1 MSARYTLILLSL
13 LLPCMALGQK
23 PTAVKPYLDSVKHYR
38 YLAPEKARVFA
49 SQGMDIALKVKD
61 SNGIGQLLLQQ
72 GMIDDNDGN
81 FEQSKQK
88 YEHALEIFRSLD
100 SAKGQAS
107 TEIRIGVVYL
117 RNGNYDKAIAEFLKA
132 LKISEGVKDKFG
144 IMEAY
149 YNISWVYLDQ
159 LKNEQALEYLKLA
172 ESYNE
177 QLPFSNIS
185 LNIYNHFGVV
195 YNRLNKYQEG
205 KFYLEKGY
213 ELSKDRPEYQGLNI
227 NILNNLG
234 GIYAKQGNNQ
244 KAIALSEEALHR
256 SRNINNYLRE
266 LQSLLAL
273 SKIYGKEQPHKAISY
288 LNQAVLLARKQKVPR
303 QEIRY
308 LEALTELYIAEKD
321 YKSALETKTRQYV
334 VADSFFYKTMS
345 QNIEALKA
353 EYELTKSNARIK
365 ELNLI
370 NNKHQMELR
379 HVALIRNITIVAIL
393 LLLIIL
399 GLLYNQYRIKQQSNK
414 EINLKNTSLQH
425 LLVEKEWLMKE
436 IHHRVKNNLQIVI
449 SLLNTQSK
457 YLDNKEAIASI
468 QESIQRMQAISLI
481 HLKLY
486 QSKNTAFVH
495 MPNYINELIAYLD
508 TGLTGEKLISFNV
521 HSDPVDLDISQAIP
535 IGLILNETITNAI
548 KHAFLN
554 STNNTIT
561 IEMKKEEGN
570 NITLDISDNGRGI
583 PSGFDIEHSDT
594 MGIRLIRGLAK
605 QINGKIRFTS
615 NAGLHVHIRFVAES
629 NLMLLHTHPAD
640 HAAAI
645 S

>member
-1 MSARYTLILLSL
+1 MSVRNTLILLSL
-13 LLPCMALGQK
+13 LLASTSFGQK
-23 PTAVKPYLDSVKHYR
+23 PNVVKQYLDSVKHYR
-38 YLAPEKARVFA
+38 YLEPEKAKVFA
-49 SQGMDIALKVKD
+49 TQGMDIALKVKD

-107 TEIRIGVVYL
+107 TEIRIGVVHL

-132 LKISEGVKDKFG
+132 LKISETSKDKFG

-195 YNRLNKYQEG
+195 YNRLNNFKEG
-205 KFYLEKGY
+205 KFYLQKGY
-213 ELSKDRPEYQGLNI
+213 DLSKDRPEYQGLNI
-227 NILNNLG
+227 NILNNLA
-234 GIYAKQGNNQ
+234 GIYSKQGMKE
-244 KAIALSEEALHR
+244 KAIALSEEALQR
-256 SRNINNYLRE
+256 SRTINNYLRE

-273 SKIYGKEQPHKAISY
+273 SKIYGEAQPHKAIFY
-288 LNQAVLLARKQKVPR
+288 LNQAVLLSRKQKVPR

-308 LEALTELYIAEKD
+308 LDMLTEMYIAEKD
-321 YKSALETKTRQYV
+321 YKSALEVKTRQYV

-370 NNKHQMELR
+370 NNKHQLELR
-379 HVALIRNITIVAIL
+379 HAALQRNITMASIFL
-393 LLLIIL
+393 LLVIL
-399 GLLYNQYRIKQQSNK
+399 GLLYNQYRIKQQSNQ
-414 EINLKNTSLQH
+414 EINLKNTSLQQ

-457 YLDNKEAIASI
+457 YLDNSEAIASI

-508 TGLTGEKLISFNV
+508 TGLTGDKLISFQV
-521 HSDPVDLDISQAIP
+521 HTDPVDLDISQAIP

-548 KHAFLN
+548 KHAFPN
-554 STNNTIT
+554 STNNIIT

-570 NITLDISDNGRGI
+570 HITLDIRDNGRGI

-605 QINGKIRFTS
+605 QINGKIRFS
-615 NAGLHVHIRFVAES
+615 NDAGLHVHIRFVAES
-629 NLMLLHTHPAD
+629 NLMLLTTHQAD
-640 HAAAI
+640 HAAVI